1 LLSEKPIAE
10 ESRCGSLDRTADG
23 VRATTDTAAAADEDD
38 DDDAAV
44 GAEREAAHCGADGT
58 SLLSSTLSRSS
69 STTDDGDILH
79 LMPER
84 LSIVHTIRALE
95 ELIWQSVDISVFGDE
110 GGGGGG

>member
-1 LLSEKPIAE
+1 MEA
-10 ESRCGSLDRTADG
+10 
-23 VRATTDTAAAADEDD
+23 VAAADEDD
-38 DDDAAV
+38 DDDDAVV

-84 LSIVHTIRALE
+84 LSILNT
-95 ELIWQSVDISVFGDE
+95 SV
-110 GGGGGG
+110 GGVDLAERWHFCVW